1 MWFGNGLH
9 YYYEITTNFYGKDAF
24 LIKNWAL

>member
-9 YYYEITTNFYGKDAF
+9 YYYEITTNFYRIWF